1 MTRARKQANSGTGS
15 IRIIGGTHRG
25 RKLPVINAD
34 GLRPT
39 TDRMKETLFN
49 WLMID
54 VREAICIDC
63 FAGAGSL
70 GFEALSRG
78 AKQVT
83 FIELDRQ
90 AAMQLSNNASL
101 LKYQADQAV
110 IMHANALSSISRFD
124 NAVDIIFI
132 DPPFNQDLVQPC
144 VDIIESN
151 KLVKSGSKIYIEK
164 EVSSKNLLIPN
175 NWRQIK
181 EKSTQQVNALLYVVD

>member
-54 VREAICIDC
+54 VRAAICIDC